1 MTSGHPSETR
11 TGRGGLLVVAICFL
25 TIIFDGYD
33 LIVYG
38 AVVPSLLEEPGWGLT
53 PPQAGAIGSYALI
66 GMLFGALLAGA
77 LTDMFGRRKIVI
89 ASMVLFSIAM
99 VLCGLAPNPAFLGI
113 FRFIAGL
120 GLGGVIPSAVA
131 LTVEYAPHD
140 RRQLY
145 NAVMFTGYSVGGVL
159 AAVLALAL
167 VADHGWRIMFWLG
180 AAPLVLIL
188 PLALKFL
195 PESAGFLLAKGRTEE
210 AERLARRF
218 HLNLDVV
225 AADNLPPEGE
235 DGAPKSR
242 LAGFAVLFRRP
253 YVAATLLF
261 GGASFCGLLLVF
273 GLNTWLPQIMRQ
285 AGYPLGSALQFLL
298 ALNVGAI
305 VGTILISLLAD
316 RFGSKPVIATAF
328 LAACVALFLLSQRVG
343 GTGFLLIFVAFAGL
357 GSVGVQILINGFVA
371 VYYPAITRATAL
383 GWNLSSGRLGG
394 ILGPLLGGWV
404 IGAGLAFQWNFYV
417 FAIPAL
423 LGALFI
429 LLIPRGAHIRSGA
442 QSASAH

>member
-53 PPQAGAIGSYALI
+53 PPEARAIGSYTLI
-66 GMLFGALLAGA
+66 GMLIGALLAGA

-99 VLCGLAPNPAFLGI
+99 VLCGFAPNPAFLGI

-167 VADHGWRIMFWLG
+167 VADYGWRIMFWLG
-180 AAPLVLIL
+180 AAPLVLVL
-188 PLALKFL
+188 PFALKFL

-210 AERLARRF
+210 AERLARKF
-218 HLNLDVV
+218 DLNLDVV
-225 AADNLPPEGE
+225 AADNLPPEERTQLRNRVSPDSPFCFAGPTSPPRCSSA
-235 DGAPKSR
+235 AP
-242 LAGFAVLFRRP
+242 
-253 YVAATLLF
+253 
-261 GGASFCGLLLVF
+261 AS
-273 GLNTWLPQIMRQ
+273 
-285 AGYPLGSALQFLL
+285 
-298 ALNVGAI
+298 
-305 VGTILISLLAD
+305 
-316 RFGSKPVIATAF
+316 
-328 LAACVALFLLSQRVG
+328 AACCSC
-343 GTGFLLIFVAFAGL
+343 
-357 GSVGVQILINGFVA
+357 
-371 VYYPAITRATAL
+371 
-383 GWNLSSGRLGG
+383 
-394 ILGPLLGGWV
+394 
-404 IGAGLAFQWNFYV
+404 
-417 FAIPAL
+417 
-423 LGALFI
+423 
-429 LLIPRGAHIRSGA
+429 
-442 QSASAH
+442 SA